1 MERAVTV
8 DPLKPDLPDGTVV
21 PAVEAVDWSRNSDIR
36 PRILDTTNTSW
47 GWNRMISTK
56 LSCFLLTKIK
66 AKIKAL
72 LSFVTVLSNTQRFAY
87 LEPGTKSELP
97 EAWLKKSSSPRA
109 EINNAA
115 IAFQVA
121 CMEKLDKAQ
130 KGEKT
135 INQPTSWSS
144 TRLNTLR

>member
-1 MERAVTV
+1 MTV

-72 LSFVTVLSNTQRFAY
+72 LSFVTVLSNTQRILY